1 MAIENLLVTF
11 IGDFIALV
19 VNVFLRLFG
28 VSEIKAQKITENLAF
43 IVVGILI
50 FCLIYVTFKYS

>member
-28 VSEIKAQKITENLAF
+28 MSEIKAQKITENLAI
-43 IVVGILI
+43 IVIGILI

>member
-1 MAIENLLVTF
+1 MAIENILVTF

-28 VSEIKAQKITENLAF
+28 VPEIKAQKITENLVLIMFA
-43 IVVGILI
+43 ILI
-50 FCLIYVTFKYS
+50 FSLIYITFKYS

>member
-19 VNVFLRLFG
+19 VNIFLRLFG